1 LSKSDYSF
9 ITASDQIHVPDF
21 LSYLFVRLVSH
32 LDKCTLR
39 LLSENERV
47 VTFSSSLRDRL
58 AQAQENCT
66 AKVSISL
73 KETNK

>member
-1 LSKSDYSF
+1 
-9 ITASDQIHVPDF
+9 VPDF